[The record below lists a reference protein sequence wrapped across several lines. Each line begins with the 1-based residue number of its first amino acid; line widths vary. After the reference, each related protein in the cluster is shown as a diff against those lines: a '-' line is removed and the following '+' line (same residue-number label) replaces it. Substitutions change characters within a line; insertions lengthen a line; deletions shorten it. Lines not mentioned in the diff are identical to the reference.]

1 MSRFIKDSY
10 GVGYIPDGSYF
21 LKRIKGI
28 ALLKKMQRPPLYGGV
43 PIFYRG
49 RDWCIENK
57 YYQNS
62 GIDIINNL
70 NPFNDG
76 SLIAKLQ
83 LDGSTTELIANQP
96 STVVGTVYYGDG
108 VFDQKCYSSPSKV
121 VGGNYLYT
129 TRSLP
134 LVTNKQLTVAGFVKM
149 INPEM
154 GESIAWG
161 ITPNLANPNPNQS
174 LILSSSGIKL
184 NSLLSNG
191 AVNVLPYIF
200 SKPIMSWMHVIL
212 TMSEKEM
219 RMYINGELVNKIIP
233 DNYAF
238 SLANSFVTV
247 GSNKTINNAKV
258 QQLEVYNRMISDDE
272 AVMLYN
278 QELFRPVP
286 CDGFKND
293 TTDNPLPFAYLEDE
307 ATNQLMKYR
316 LDEDGNIIEEIKE
329 NKSGVV
335 TGLTNLVTISDNDK
349 ICDKY
354 GNSIEGFVQ
363 KVKTFVGTTIA
374 ISGDTGWTSFNK
386 FKMSID
392 TNKSDY
398 LIIANFPLTKNA
410 SGAGGSI
417 SLTINGRVIDTVDI
431 GAGLPASSQYH
442 ALQFVCTSGFPAA
455 GECEFSLELAENG
468 DQANNQLSTTNTAGA
483 GTSRPGTQNK
493 SIVTVIEISKRE
505 I

>member
-1 MSRFIKDSY
+1 
-10 GVGYIPDGSYF
+10 
-21 LKRIKGI
+21 
-28 ALLKKMQRPPLYGGV
+28 
-43 PIFYRG
+43 
-49 RDWCIENK
+49 
-57 YYQNS
+57 
-62 GIDIINNL
+62 
-70 NPFNDG
+70 
-76 SLIAKLQ
+76 
-83 LDGSTTELIANQP
+83 
-96 STVVGTVYYGDG
+96 
-108 VFDQKCYSSPSKV
+108 
-121 VGGNYLYT
+121 
-129 TRSLP
+129 
-134 LVTNKQLTVAGFVKM
+134 
-149 INPEM
+149 
-154 GESIAWG
+154 
-161 ITPNLANPNPNQS
+161 
-174 LILSSSGIKL
+174 
-184 NSLLSNG
+184 
-191 AVNVLPYIF
+191 
-200 SKPIMSWMHVIL
+200 
-212 TMSEKEM
+212 
-219 RMYINGELVNKIIP
+219 
-233 DNYAF
+233 
-238 SLANSFVTV
+238 
-247 GSNKTINNAKV
+247 
-258 QQLEVYNRMISDDE
+258 
-272 AVMLYN
+272 
-278 QELFRPVP
+278 
-286 CDGFKND
+286 
-293 TTDNPLPFAYLEDE
+293 
-307 ATNQLMKYR
+307 MKYR

-468 DQANNQLSTTNTAGA
+468 DQANNQLSTANTAGA

-493 SIVTVIEISKRE
+493 SVVTVIEISKRE